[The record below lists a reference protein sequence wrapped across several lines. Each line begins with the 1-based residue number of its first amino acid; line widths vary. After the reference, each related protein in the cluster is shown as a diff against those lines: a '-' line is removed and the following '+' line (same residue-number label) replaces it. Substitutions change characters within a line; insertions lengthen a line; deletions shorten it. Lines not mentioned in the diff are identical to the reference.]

1 LEFHPKVQ
9 VASGAVNRRI
19 TIRPPPSSPMRKD
32 RYVGLKNASYID
44 IDDTDPEHTICGSP
58 STTLTAR

>member
-1 LEFHPKVQ
+1 
-9 VASGAVNRRI
+9 
-19 TIRPPPSSPMRKD
+19 MRKD

-44 IDDTDPEHTICGSP
+44 IDDTDPEHAICGSP